1 MAISRSTANTW
12 YAASVDKSPEFAPRS
27 AWPTRAARAYHQIRE
42 MIFDGTISADSILV
56 EARLG
61 ELLGMSRTPVRE
73 ALSRLEAEGLLAPLP
88 RGGFSVVAL
97 SEDDLRDLY
106 MIRACLEG
114 LAAATAASKLTRV
127 DIARLEDLYDAMG
140 EAVEAGRDEEL
151 AQLNREFHRTIAV
164 ASGNRHLSEMLD
176 NVKGVFERFR
186 ANAVADPG
194 RRAQAHVEHGQLIH
208 ALRDRDGDK
217 ARRLAEEHVHRALR
231 QGTDLIKKS

>member
-1 MAISRSTANTW
+1 MDVSA
-12 YAASVDKSPEFAPRS
+12 EFSPRS

-42 MIFDGTISADSILV
+42 MIFDGTISADSVLV

-73 ALSRLEAEGLLAPLP
+73 ALYRLEAEGFLTSLP

-97 SEDDLRDLY
+97 SEDDLHGLY

-114 LAAATAASKLTRV
+114 LAASTAATKLTRV
-127 DIARLEDLYDAMG
+127 DVARLEDLYDEMRA
-140 EAVEAGRDEEL
+140 AVEAGSDEEL
-151 AQLNREFHRTIAV
+151 ARLNREFHRTIAV
-164 ASGNRHLSEMLD
+164 ASGNRHLREILD

-194 RRAQAHVEHGQLIH
+194 RRAQAHLEHGQLID
-208 ALRDRDGDK
+208 ALRDRDADK
-217 ARRLAEEHVHRALR
+217 ARRLAEDHVHRALR
-231 QGTDLIKKS
+231 QGTDLSKKS